1 MVELRVFSSLY
12 CCTLSLE
19 RRITYIRGD
28 SGIGKTSLLNV
39 LDAYEN
45 DDPDIR
51 VELNCD
57 RSIYPLVRI
66 TRLENLDGFSNSI
79 VFLDDSLF
87 TETEKFGN
95 RIVDK
100 LLEKDIYL
108 VIINRVDIEISR
120 NHIIGES
127 VDNGMDYSVRSI
139 LICKK
144 GKDDINHYYIPIT
157 DLLGET
163 DLSVVPIDMI
173 IVEDAHGL
181 TDVFKYYNLPVKS
194 SCGKEN
200 IVKALVRAEEEGYKH
215 ILVFADSAN
224 FGRNF
229 DTFLKYSENYNIYY
243 DCNYECFEY
252 VLLVSNMLKDLF
264 NLNIEEANS
273 CTSWEKYFEVVL
285 LGLTEGKF
293 WQQSHGKQTNNCYY
307 KLCEDVC
314 HPSKSKKCSMFEILK
329 GDDKLEILFKGT
341 LFEYIWKIIEL
352 NKGDDENVKHK
363 EY

>member
-12 CCTLSLE
+12 CCILSLE
-19 RRITYIRGD
+19 RRITYVRGD
-28 SGIGKTSLLNV
+28 SGAGKTSLLNI

-45 DDPDIR
+45 GDPDIR
-51 VELNCD
+51 VELNWD

-120 NHIIGES
+120 NPVIGES

-144 GKDDINHYYIPIT
+144 GKNDIDHYYIPLT

-163 DLSVVPIDMI
+163 
-173 IVEDAHGL
+173 
-181 TDVFKYYNLPVKS
+181 
-194 SCGKEN
+194 
-200 IVKALVRAEEEGYKH
+200 
-215 ILVFADSAN
+215 
-224 FGRNF
+224 
-229 DTFLKYSENYNIYY
+229 
-243 DCNYECFEY
+243 
-252 VLLVSNMLKDLF
+252 
-264 NLNIEEANS
+264 
-273 CTSWEKYFEVVL
+273 
-285 LGLTEGKF
+285 
-293 WQQSHGKQTNNCYY
+293 
-307 KLCEDVC
+307 
-314 HPSKSKKCSMFEILK
+314 
-329 GDDKLEILFKGT
+329 
-341 LFEYIWKIIEL
+341 
-352 NKGDDENVKHK
+352 
-363 EY
+363 